1 MACADVGDDGDV
13 WLHKVISQDL
23 LVLFR
28 QGHVFHYYS
37 FSLFFQS
44 QAEEGNHLPDIGPSP
59 SFDFL
64 DFAVAMDYLQAA
76 SATSSHMPLSW
87 RAYVMILVTVV
98 FPLVPLTSILKGILS
113 TFFLW
118 LLYSLR
124 KWSIRQINNMTTIF
138 ISGKRLSYP
147 SFVG

>member
-1 MACADVGDDGDV
+1 MTTMSGFTRLSLKTR
-13 WLHKVISQDL
+13 W
-23 LVLFR
+23 
-28 QGHVFHYYS
+28 
-37 FSLFFQS
+37 FSS
-44 QAEEGNHLPDIGPSP
+44 
-59 SFDFL
+59 
-64 DFAVAMDYLQAA
+64 VRAMSSTTTA
-76 SATSSHMPLSW
+76 SAFSSRAKRKKGIISRILALLLLSTFSTLPSLWIISRLLPLLLPTVFMPLSW